1 MSPTFRSLSHRDYR
15 LFAGGA
21 FVSNIGTWMQ
31 RVAQDWLVLE
41 VTGGSA
47 AALGITTGLQFL
59 PILLFS
65 AYAGAVV
72 DRVPKRTVLM
82 VTQIGMAVPAAV
94 LGVLAVTGVV
104 EAWHVYVLAF
114 LFGTAWA
121 VDAPG
126 RQAIVSELVTAED
139 VPNAV
144 GLNSA
149 SFNAGRIIGPAVAG
163 LTIAAFGS
171 GVFGTGVVI
180 LLNAASYLAVLAA
193 LARIGRRPLEVLTDE
208 TGAVRPRGRV
218 RDGVAYLRTRP
229 DLLLVMAVMAFTG
242 TFGLNFQMTSALMAT
257 EVFGK
262 GASEYGLLGTTMALG
277 SITGALVSARRG
289 TSSVRLVVG
298 AAIAFGAIEVVFG
311 LMPTYATFA
320 IMTPLIGITAMT
332 TITAANTYLQ
342 LTTPDHLR
350 GRVMAL
356 YLTVFMGGTP
366 VGAPVIGWLAE
377 VLGSRWSLIGGG
389 LGTVGGA
396 LLSVSLLAAWR
407 GREALYNPPGEP
419 ALPPSGHP
427 GRPAAA
433 DRHRRRQPGARWLAA
448 PRARSGSAHRSRPE
462 RPSRPSRWS
471 RSVPHSSTTVPSYEP
486 SPPADAAVPSRG
498 GAGSS

>member
-1 MSPTFRSLSHRDYR
+1 MSPTFRSLVHRDYR
-15 LFAGGA
+15 LYAAGA

-65 AYAGAVV
+65 AYAGAIA
-72 DRVPKRTVLM
+72 DRVPKRTLLM
-82 VTQIGMAVPAAV
+82 CTQIGLAVPATV
-94 LGVLAVTGVV
+94 LGVLAVTGAV

-121 VDAPG
+121 VEAPG
-126 RQAIVSELVTAED
+126 RQAIVSELVTVED

-163 LTIAAFGS
+163 LTIAALGS

-180 LLNAASYLAVLAA
+180 LANAASYFAVLAA
-193 LARIGRRPLEVLTDE
+193 LARIGRRPLPEDHLT
-208 TGAVRPRGRV
+208 RPRGTV
-218 RDGVAYLRTRP
+218 RHAVTYLRSRP
-229 DLLLVMAVMAFTG
+229 DLLLVLGVMAFTG

-262 GASEYGLLGTTMALG
+262 GATEYGLLGTTMALG
-277 SITGALVSARRG
+277 SISGALISARRG
-289 TSSVRLVVG
+289 TSTVRLVV
-298 AAIAFGAIEVVFG
+298 AAALVFGAIEIVFG
-311 LMPTYATFA
+311 LMPSYLTFA
-320 IMTPLIGITAMT
+320 LMTPLIGITALT
-332 TITAANTYLQ
+332 TITAANTYVQ
-342 LTTPDHLR
+342 LTVPDGLR

-366 VGAPVIGWLAE
+366 LGAPVIGWLAE
-377 VLGSRWSLIGGG
+377 VLGARWSLIGGG
-389 LGTVGGA
+389 LGTIAGTVLCVTVLTARWGKD
-396 LLSVSLLAAWR
+396 
-407 GREALYNPPGEP
+407 ALYNPGSEPPLPSPGD
-419 ALPPSGHP
+419 P
-427 GRPAAA
+427 GRPAPA
-433 DRHRRRQPGARWLAA
+433 DPHRGAQPAGPWVAA
-448 PRARSGSAHRSRPE
+448 PSSPPSGQP
-462 RPSRPSRWS
+462 
-471 RSVPHSSTTVPSYEP
+471 SSTTPRS
-486 SPPADAAVPSRG
+486 SAPSRRADVAEQSRA